1 MTKLQEI
8 EGLLFVSGDEGLT
21 IKELAG
27 LTGLMVPAVNQLLGK
42 LNQKYTDDADSALV
56 ILANNDTVRLGTKG
70 ELASVVSNYFEAPNS
85 TGLSQASLEVLAIIA
100 YQQPITRIEI
110 DEVRGVQSSGT
121 LNKLLLRQLVTETG
135 RKKGPGRPKLYGTT
149 NYFLDYFGLKQL
161 ADMPPLPEAQE
172 DKPAESN
179 LFMKQFNDQ
188 FNVEDDQTN
197 G

>member
-1 MTKLQEI
+1 MTNLQEI

-149 NYFLDYFGLKQL
+149 HYFLDYFGLKKL
-161 ADMPPLPEAQE
+161 ADMPPLPEASE
-172 DKPAESN
+172 DKPAESS